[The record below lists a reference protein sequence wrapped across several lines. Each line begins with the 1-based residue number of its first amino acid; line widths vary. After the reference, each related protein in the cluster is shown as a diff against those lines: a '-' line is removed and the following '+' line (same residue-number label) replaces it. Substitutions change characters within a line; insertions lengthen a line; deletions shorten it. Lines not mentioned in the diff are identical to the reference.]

1 MRRQKRN
8 GRHVRT
14 SKYPMRVSFVQ
25 PRAELRPYIESFWVF
40 ESSTGMPAANKSMA
54 APNGCPKLIMLYE
67 NTLISRVDGRV
78 QESRPG
84 LYFIGH
90 RDTAPRIEASVRKT
104 AFIGIEFTPFGAY
117 PFFGI
122 PMNQTV
128 NRLMVSDEIF
138 PKRGREFQEEF
149 LNLERVDQ
157 KLDFIQERLVGLL
170 RNGRRDSELIR
181 YCVTTLKASD
191 GRMPIRELGRKT
203 GYSWRYL
210 DLQFKERV
218 GYSPKALARI
228 YRFQKFYHQWA
239 QGLSF
244 EEMKKDLYEF
254 YYDQA
259 HFTRE
264 FKRLTGYAPRKF
276 VDEISNEFG
285 RRLSLK

>member
-1 MRRQKRN
+1 MKI
-8 GRHVRT
+8 
-14 SKYPMRVSFVQ
+14 SFVQ
-25 PRAELRPYIESFWVF
+25 PRPELRPFIESFWVF
-40 ESSTGMPAANKSMA
+40 ESAVGMPAADKNMA
-54 APNGCPKLIMLYE
+54 PPNGCPKLILLYE
-67 NTLISRVDGRV
+67 NTLVSRVDGRV

-90 RDTAPRIEASVRKT
+90 RDTAPRIETSARRT
-104 AFIGIEFTPFGAY
+104 AFIGIEFSPFDAY

-122 PMNQTV
+122 PMDQTV
-128 NRLMVSDEIF
+128 NRLLVSEEIF
-138 PKRGREFQEEF
+138 PQQGRELRETL

-157 KLDFIQERLVGLL
+157 KLDFIQEHLVGLL
-170 RNGRRDSELIR
+170 RKGRRDSELIR
-181 YCVTTLKASD
+181 YCVSTLKASD
-191 GRMPIRELGRKT
+191 GRMPIRELERKT

-210 DLQFKERV
+210 DLLFKQHV

-228 YRFQKFYHQWA
+228 FRFQKFYRQWA